1 MVRCC
6 LLSSL
11 TAHPHAIQRL
21 PSSDRRTV
29 QVRGGTS
36 ESIDSF
42 ARMTLDNAS
51 VATSGTKKPK
61 KGFVKSVKSVAKG
74 LSFKRKKK
82 RPDDESVLSLALD
95 NGANSTAAKS
105 TAGGVPQLN
114 NARRKP
120 TDSTA
125 KPLHLFVLLMDP
137 TSRRFELL
145 QLEFDANKATVG
157 DIQHQIKNS
166 ATEKTL
172 RDMVYD
178 GVCDRT
184 GVEMIASMKLLR
196 FCNGGDVVMAMPK
209 GMTGKETAKLAK
221 PILNDPKVENMA
233 SVLFQLFVAIVF
245 DFLLSCWFM
254 SISNDGNH

>member
-1 MVRCC
+1 
-6 LLSSL
+6 
-11 TAHPHAIQRL
+11 
-21 PSSDRRTV
+21 
-29 QVRGGTS
+29 
-36 ESIDSF
+36 
-42 ARMTLDNAS
+42 MTLENAS
-51 VATSGTKKPK
+51 VATSGTQKPK

-95 NGANSTAAKS
+95 NGASSTAAKS
-105 TAGGVPQLN
+105 AAGGVPQLN
-114 NARRKP
+114 DTRSKP

-125 KPLHLFVLLMDP
+125 KPLQIFVLLMDP

-178 GVCDRT
+178 GVCDRM

-221 PILNDPKVENMA
+221 PILNDPKVEKMA
-233 SVLFQLFVAIVF
+233 SVLSN
-245 DFLLSCWFM
+245 FLLSLCLTC
-254 SISNDGNH
+254 GT